1 MTQVTARDLQVTKL
15 ASGVATIL
23 FVNDQTY
30 AMSVRA
36 DYLRTRGHVVLVADS
51 AASALETL
59 LNNPVDATVLDCH
72 MLGAGEIADMLK
84 RLRPQLP
91 LVILASYCARPCPV
105 LGTVEVC
112 VAKAESPATLLETL
126 QAVLVG
132 ETGEQEVA

>member
-1 MTQVTARDLQVTKL
+1 
-15 ASGVATIL
+15 
-23 FVNDQTY
+23 
-30 AMSVRA
+30 MSVRV
-36 DYLRTRGHVVLVADS
+36 DWLRTHGYVVLVTDS

-72 MLGAGEIADMLK
+72 MTGAGEIADLLTH
-84 RLRPQLP
+84 LRPELP

-132 ETGEQEVA
+132 EAGEQEAA